1 MIPWTIRGDI
11 RENLIKA
18 YHQYVFNRYLGED
31 VTEVLIEIKT
41 LEKLVDK
48 ICSMEN
54 FTKKQFL
61 LEDDQ

>member
-1 MIPWTIRGDI
+1 MTPWTIKDDI

-18 YHQYVFNRYLGED
+18 YHQYGFNRYLGED
-31 VTEVLIEIKT
+31 VTEVLIEIST
-41 LEKLVDK
+41 LEKLADK

-54 FTKKQFL
+54 ITKKQFL